1 MVLNVKTI
9 LSTKDFVNL
18 NLFSSGWVGK
28 NRRINQIEQMRCQN
42 PETYYRTQY
51 WIVKSAT
58 NSFPIIIKIINV
70 AAATRVE
77 KLIAVSYCRQL
88 AVGMD
93 QS

>member
-1 MVLNVKTI
+1 MALNVKTI
-9 LSTKDFVNL
+9 LPTKDFVNL

-28 NRRINQIEQMRCQN
+28 KRRINQIEQMRCQN

-58 NSFPIIIKIINV
+58 NSFPILIKIINV
-70 AAATRVE
+70 AAARVE
-77 KLIAVSYCRQL
+77 KLIAVSYCRRL

>member
-1 MVLNVKTI
+1 MALNVKTI
-9 LSTKDFVNL
+9 LPTKDFVNL

-58 NSFPIIIKIINV
+58 NSFPILIKIINV
-70 AAATRVE
+70 AAARVE
-77 KLIAVSYCRQL
+77 KLIAVSYCRRL

>member
-1 MVLNVKTI
+1 M
-9 LSTKDFVNL
+9 

-42 PETYYRTQY
+42 AKPYYRTQY

-58 NSFPIIIKIINV
+58 NSFPILIKIINV
-70 AAATRVE
+70 AAARVE
-77 KLIAVSYCRQL
+77 KLIAVSYCRRL